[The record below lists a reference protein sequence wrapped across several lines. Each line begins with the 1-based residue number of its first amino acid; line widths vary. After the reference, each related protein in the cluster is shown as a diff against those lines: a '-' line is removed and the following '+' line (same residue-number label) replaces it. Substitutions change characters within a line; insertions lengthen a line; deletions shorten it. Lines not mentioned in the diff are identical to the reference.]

1 MTRRFSWLF
10 IVLLATG
17 GVLRADTT
25 NSAQVKSAILEN
37 NVAYLRVGTV
47 GKNLAEEIDSAQSI
61 LAAMKQISGTVPDL
75 RFADG
80 DTVTALEVA
89 TNVSASRKLPLVV
102 PNKSGKYVPIGTME
116 ESNLSIGQNPLLAS
130 HGTPTMANRFKSNT
144 ESPVSSEPASH
155 GTHGAVNRALTTTN
169 KIIGTVLDL
178 RFANGDDFEAARA
191 ATKLFASMKS
201 PLAILVNGETR
212 GAAAKLA
219 TGLREER
226 AGLIFGSATAD
237 LKPDITVTVTA
248 QDERALFKNPYEA
261 TAQSVTNAT
270 AATNSFSPF
279 IDHTSEAD
287 LVRSKI
293 KDGEQDED
301 SPPAQP
307 SEPQKPFIH
316 DPVLARAVDLI
327 KALAVVHPS
336 RS

>member
-1 MTRRFSWLF
+1 
-10 IVLLATG
+10 
-17 GVLRADTT
+17 
-25 NSAQVKSAILEN
+25 
-37 NVAYLRVGTV
+37 
-47 GKNLAEEIDSAQSI
+47 
-61 LAAMKQISGTVPDL
+61 
-75 RFADG
+75 
-80 DTVTALEVA
+80 
-89 TNVSASRKLPLVV
+89 
-102 PNKSGKYVPIGTME
+102 
-116 ESNLSIGQNPLLAS
+116 
-130 HGTPTMANRFKSNT
+130 
-144 ESPVSSEPASH
+144 
-155 GTHGAVNRALTTTN
+155 
-169 KIIGTVLDL
+169 
-178 RFANGDDFEAARA
+178 
-191 ATKLFASMKS
+191 MKS